1 MGSWQSAGGA
11 EERRREGLERLPR
24 AYNRLFKAGRRA
36 HSRAEVTPV
45 SERAF
50 DGDQRLDPW
59 SENAGS

>member
-1 MGSWQSAGGA
+1 M
-11 EERRREGLERLPR
+11 GLERLPR

-50 DGDQRLDPW
+50 DGDQCLDPW